1 MDGDGGARYVLNDDS
16 PLRYLPDDVPTDS
29 VIRDVSD
36 LPDMPHVKYVGEIAN
51 AADIG
56 DVSDVRMADV
66 DEVPDVGDVSV
77 DYGAEMVD
85 GDMRGV
91 VDGDMRGV
99 LEVNNGVI
107 SNVRVK
113 REHEREDAVIPDI
126 TITVRPSTSS
136 K

>member
-1 MDGDGGARYVLNDDS
+1 MQVDGDGAARYVINDDS
-16 PLRYLPDDVPTDS
+16 SLRYLTEDEPSADS

-36 LPDMPHVKYVGEIAN
+36 LPDMPHVKYVGEIPT

-56 DVSDVRMADV
+56 DVSDVRMSDV
-66 DEVPDVGDVSV
+66 GEVPDVGDVDV
-77 DYGAEMVD
+77 DYSTEMVE
-85 GDMRGV
+85 
-91 VDGDMRGV
+91 GDMRGV

-113 REHEREDAVIPDI
+113 REHEREDTVIPDI